1 MEVGVSLRH
10 CLDFVCV
17 VDTVRN
23 RRPLALHGS
32 VSAFFAHRVRKLLHI
47 TQNPQQS
54 LNSTY
59 TSTPIPYP
67 HKPHHKK
74 TPVSL
79 STTLQH
85 RTLAH
90 HNSKG
95 AKRPMQPISPL
106 HNSEGAKRPTQVGKN
121 SPGWWAGCG
130 CMV

>member
-1 MEVGVSLRH
+1 MSLRH
-10 CLDFVCV
+10 CLDFVRV
-17 VDTVRN
+17 IDTVHN

-47 TQNPQQS
+47 SQNPAVSKLHLHLHSDS
-54 LNSTY
+54 LSAQA
-59 TSTPIPYP
+59 TP
-67 HKPHHKK
+67 PHHQK

-85 RTLAH
+85 RTPAH

-95 AKRPMQPISPL
+95 T
-106 HNSEGAKRPTQVGKN
+106 KRPTLNHTSHSTTTARVCKHPTLEGKN

>member
-1 MEVGVSLRH
+1 MSLRH

-17 VDTVRN
+17 IDTVRN
-23 RRPLALHGS
+23 LRPLALHGS

-67 HKPHHKK
+67 HKPHHPTTTARVCNPQPTNHISK
-74 TPVSL
+74 T
-79 STTLQH
+79 T
-85 RTLAH
+85 R
-90 HNSKG
+90 
-95 AKRPMQPISPL
+95 
-106 HNSEGAKRPTQVGKN
+106 EGAKRPTLNHTSHPSTTARVCKHPTLEGKN

>member
-1 MEVGVSLRH
+1 MSLRH
-10 CLDFVCV
+10 CLDFVRII
-17 VDTVRN
+17 DTVRN
-23 RRPLALHGS
+23 LRPLALHGS

-47 TQNPQQS
+47 TQNPAVSKLHLHLHSDS
-54 LNSTY
+54 LSAQA
-59 TSTPIPYP
+59 TP
-67 HKPHHKK
+67 PHHQK

-85 RTLAH
+85 RTPAH

>member
-1 MEVGVSLRH
+1 MSLRH
-10 CLDFVCV
+10 CLDFVRV
-17 VDTVRN
+17 IDTVRN
-23 RRPLALHGS
+23 RHPLALHGS

-47 TQNPQQS
+47 SQNPAVSKLHLHLHSDS
-54 LNSTY
+54 LSAQA
-59 TSTPIPYP
+59 TP
-67 HKPHHKK
+67 PHHQK

-85 RTLAH
+85 RPPAH

-95 AKRPMQPISPL
+95 AKRPTLNHTS
-106 HNSEGAKRPTQVGKN
+106 HSTTTARVCKHPTLEGKN